1 MKVIYSRITHGIME
15 CWSNGRDENFKAPII
30 PDFVVAIYCSND
42 FTSIV
47 FNVLEEGKVF
57 LSLVGERQ
65 TFK

>member
-1 MKVIYSRITHGIME
+1 ME
-15 CWSNGRDENFKAPII
+15 ETKILKPPII
-30 PDFVVAIYCSND
+30 PYFAVAIYCSKD

-47 FNVLEEGKVF
+47 FSVLEEGKVF